1 MIQELLLPE
10 MLLKSWKVNEYKMH
24 YLFFIV
30 MIALLGDYHF
40 LLLRNHGEKLKLQ
53 ILKDIVFYYE
63 NEKKLKHQRDI

>member
-1 MIQELLLPE
+1 MIQESLLPE
-10 MLLKSWKVNEYKMH
+10 MLLKLWKVNEYKMH

-40 LLLRNHGEKLKLQ
+40 LLLKNHGEKHKLQ

-63 NEKKLKHQRDI
+63 NEKKQKLQKGI